1 MSNRSDERIKRAMI
15 KFIWDSSDV
24 PVSFDIYRY
33 LGIAVVIVIFLPIE
47 NITFIAIGGFF
58 VVSIIIGIVNIIV
71 NHHKKNKFMTQ
82 LSQRPVFN
90 NMLEDFDKGK
100 FCLEGS
106 VVIGKTYLF
115 IWHYPEVIRIT
126 DIVSLE
132 EKYTTEEGA
141 RGSWKA
147 KSLFLVLW
155 DRREVKLY
163 SLPTD
168 RYPTKEVTKFIDLFE
183 KVKNTDFIQY
193 SEPITFNKK
202 IAEYLFTGKMNKTKN
217 TNMIICAAIVLNL
230 LTLML
235 GCFQIISL
243 AVFLVVFM
251 TSFVAVFAV
260 GAVSSEDP
268 VSGNFET
275 CYEKYMIQMEKC
287 DAAKAE
293 SDFHDGVRSLN
304 DHIIIGDE
312 YVFIK
317 NRGKIIQRK
326 DISGITE
333 ETFEEENGKI
343 NLVLVLK
350 DKSKVIIIDN
360 IDKRAFLYEIIKIKQ
375 ELKNKY

>member
-1 MSNRSDERIKRAMI
+1 
-15 KFIWDSSDV
+15 
-24 PVSFDIYRY
+24 
-33 LGIAVVIVIFLPIE
+33 
-47 NITFIAIGGFF
+47 
-58 VVSIIIGIVNIIV
+58 
-71 NHHKKNKFMTQ
+71 
-82 LSQRPVFN
+82 
-90 NMLEDFDKGK
+90 
-100 FCLEGS
+100 
-106 VVIGKTYLF
+106 
-115 IWHYPEVIRIT
+115 
-126 DIVSLE
+126 
-132 EKYTTEEGA
+132 
-141 RGSWKA
+141 
-147 KSLFLVLW
+147 
-155 DRREVKLY
+155 
-163 SLPTD
+163 
-168 RYPTKEVTKFIDLFE
+168 
-183 KVKNTDFIQY
+183 
-193 SEPITFNKK
+193 
-202 IAEYLFTGKMNKTKN
+202 
-217 TNMIICAAIVLNL
+217 
-230 LTLML
+230 
-235 GCFQIISL
+235 
-243 AVFLVVFM
+243 M